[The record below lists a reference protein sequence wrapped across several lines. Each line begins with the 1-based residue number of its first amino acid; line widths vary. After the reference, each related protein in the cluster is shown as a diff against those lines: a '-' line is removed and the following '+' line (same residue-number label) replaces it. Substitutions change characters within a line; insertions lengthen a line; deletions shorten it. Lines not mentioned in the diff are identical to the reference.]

1 MCTLRMHRM
10 NMGWLHS
17 VFSEQAAAES
27 KEVAS
32 YFNGHMEEVTCIT
45 FLWQNFKLDYI
56 LM

>member
-1 MCTLRMHRM
+1 M